1 MGRTI
6 MELLKGGAVGNG
18 KSKATG
24 KKIKKTG

>member
-1 MGRTI
+1 